1 MSSRRVGLLF
11 ISLLAIALSCSA
23 DPPPVHDTDGNEL
36 RADANYYVL
45 PANRAHGGGLTM
57 APGHGRRCPLFV
69 SQEADGQRDGLPV
82 RIAPHGGGAP
92 SDKIIRLS
100 TDVRISFRAYT
111 TCVQST
117 EWHIDSELVSGR
129 RHVITGPVRDPS
141 PSGRENAFR
150 IEKYSGAEVHEY
162 KLMAC
167 GDSCQ
172 DLGVFRDLKGGA
184 WFLGATEPY
193 HVVVFKKA
201 PPA

>member
-1 MSSRRVGLLF
+1 MSSRRVGLLLL
-11 ISLLAIALSCSA
+11 SLLATTLSCSA
-23 DPPPVHDTDGNEL
+23 DPPPVHDTDGHKL
-36 RADANYYVL
+36 RTDANYYVL

-69 SQEADGQRDGLPV
+69 SQEADGQRNGLPV
-82 RIAPHGGGAP
+82 RIAPHGDDAP

-100 TDVRISFRAYT
+100 TDVRISFRAST

-117 EWHIDSELVSGR
+117 EWHIDSELVTGR
-129 RHVITGPVRDPS
+129 RHVITGPS
-141 PSGRENAFR
+141 PGGSRENAFR

-162 KLMAC
+162 KLMTC
-167 GDSCQ
+167 GYTCQ

>member
-1 MSSRRVGLLF
+1 MGSRRAGSSSSPLF
-11 ISLLAIALSCSA
+11 WPAPPSRAA
-23 DPPPVHDTDGNEL
+23 DPPPVHDTDGHEL

-45 PANRAHGGGLTM
+45 SANRAHGGGLTM
-57 APGHGRRCPLFV
+57 APGHGRHCPLFV
-69 SQEADGQRDGLPV
+69 SQDPNGQHDGFPV
-82 RIAPHGGGAP
+82 RITPYGVAP

-111 TCVQST
+111 TCLQST
-117 EWHIDSELVSGR
+117 EWHIDSELAAGR
-129 RHVITGPVRDPS
+129 RHVITGPVKDPS

-162 KLMAC
+162 KLMSC
-167 GDSCQ
+167 GDWCQ

>member
-1 MSSRRVGLLF
+1 MSSRRVGLLLL
-11 ISLLAIALSCSA
+11 SLLATTLSCSA
-23 DPPPVHDTDGNEL
+23 DPLPVHDTDGHEL
-36 RADANYYVL
+36 RADVNYYVL
-45 PANRAHGGGLTM
+45 PANRAHGGGLMM

-69 SQEADGQRDGLPV
+69 SQEADGQHDGLPV

-100 TDVRISFRAYT
+100 TDVRISFRAST

-129 RHVITGPVRDPS
+129 WHVFTGPS
-141 PSGRENAFR
+141 PTGRENAFR

-162 KLMAC
+162 KLMLC
-167 GDSCQ
+167 GYTCQ